1 MWKLSRFRSLFH
13 LPIRSGLT
21 RGSRGFMN
29 STAPRDEH
37 AVHDTKLNTHGRDDL
52 FRYTSGRWLINEKHQ
67 LDQRFVEFSIDK
79 LCSRAAAIFG
89 PKTKC
94 VRVVKIEGNSN
105 KAFLLTMDDGNEVIA
120 KIPCPNAGA
129 PLLTT
134 ASEVATL
141 KFLRSRISI
150 RVPEVYVWD
159 SDSSNPVGAE
169 YIIMEKIC
177 GVALAEKWESMN
189 SLQRYEIIN
198 QIVKMETEFRSLKL
212 PAYGRLFLRDSLPPE
227 YHRYPL
233 PSDLDSDGLFCIG
246 PSNSRLL
253 CHNKPTEVSKSI
265 VGPWD
270 TISDFALSIPQKEL
284 ALIAMER
291 DRVQSLLN
299 RFDTHQSVDEYSDL
313 LQKATQVLPYLSK
326 DLEVLKWSDSVIW
339 HNDLHLGNIYISP
352 DDPTKIQGVIDWQS
366 IEASPLFTQVQ
377 FPEFLRP
384 PKSYCPGTEIPKLPD
399 NFDDLDPE
407 EKETAKQEHTLATQ
421 SKYYE
426 MYCLGYNI
434 PVYNAMKLDRRL
446 WEPFVCCELPSTGF
460 LVPLRNSLIRIFQD
474 WNLLGFSGSCPF
486 EFTKED
492 LKKHNE
498 QVQRYEDNRYLL
510 DIIKGQLRTDDNGWV
525 PIERWEATNKMNEYL
540 FDTYIKTMSEEM
552 SPEVAKKAWP
562 FPPKSA

>member
-1 MWKLSRFRSLFH
+1 MWKLSPFRSLFH

-29 STAPRDEH
+29 STVLRGEN
-37 AVHDTKLNTHGRDDL
+37 AVHDTKLNTHGRDEL

-67 LDQRFVEFSIDK
+67 LDQRFVEFSIDM

-129 PLLTT
+129 PFLTT

-141 KFLRSRISI
+141 RFLRSRISI
-150 RVPEVYVWD
+150 RVPEVYAWD

-177 GVALAEKWESMN
+177 GVALAEIWESMN

-227 YHRYPL
+227 YHHYLL
-233 PSDLDSDGLFCIG
+233 PSDLDPDGLFCIG
-246 PSNSRLL
+246 PSNSPLL
-253 CHNKPTEVSKSI
+253 CHNKPTDVSKSI
-265 VGPWD
+265 VGP
-270 TISDFALSIPQKEL
+270 S
-284 ALIAMER
+284 LIAMER
-291 DRVQSLLN
+291 DRIQSLLN

-326 DLEVLKWSDSVIW
+326 DLEVLKWSDPVIW
-339 HNDLHLGNIYISP
+339 HNDLHFGNIYISP
-352 DDPTKIQGVIDWQS
+352 NDPTIIQGVIDWQS

-384 PKSYCPGTEIPKLPD
+384 PKSYCPGTEIPELPD
-399 NFDDLDPE
+399 NFDALDPE
-407 EKETAKQEHTLATQ
+407 EKETAKVEHALATQ

-434 PVYNAMKLDRRL
+434 PAYNAMKLDRRL
-446 WEPFVCCELPSTGF
+446 WEPFVCCELPPTGF

-474 WNLLGFSGSCPF
+474 WNLLGFSGS
-486 EFTKED
+486 
-492 LKKHNE
+492 
-498 QVQRYEDNRYLL
+498 Y
-510 DIIKGQLRTDDNGWV
+510 IIKGQLRTDDNGWV

-540 FDTYIKTMSEEM
+540 FDTYMKTMSEET
-552 SPEVAKKAWP
+552 SPEMANKAWP
-562 FPPKSA
+562 IPNV

>member
-1 MWKLSRFRSLFH
+1 
-13 LPIRSGLT
+13 
-21 RGSRGFMN
+21 MN

-37 AVHDTKLNTHGRDDL
+37 TPGKITELNTYARDDI

-120 KIPCPNAGA
+120 KIPCPNVGA

-150 RVPEVYVWD
+150 RVPEVYAWD

-198 QIVKMETEFRSLKL
+198 QIVKMEKEFRSLKL
-212 PAYGRLFLRDSLPPE
+212 PAYGRFSYEIP
-227 YHRYPL
+227 YHPNTIVIHSPRIWTQMDCSALAHRTVDCCVIINLQKYP
-233 PSDLDSDGLFCIG
+233 
-246 PSNSRLL
+246 NLL
-253 CHNKPTEVSKSI
+253 LGH
-265 VGPWD
+265 
-270 TISDFALSIPQKEL
+270 KEL
-284 ALIAMER
+284 ALIATER
-291 DRVQSLLN
+291 DRIQSLLN
-299 RFDTHQSVDEYSDL
+299 QFDTHQSVDEYSDL

-352 DDPTKIQGVIDWQS
+352 DDPTIIKGVIDWQS
-366 IEASPLFTQVQ
+366 IEACPLFTQVQ

-399 NFDDLDPE
+399 NFDDLDPD
-407 EKETAKQEHTLATQ
+407 EKETAKEEHALATQ

-460 LVPLRNSLIRIFQD
+460 LVPLRNSLILIFQD
-474 WNLLGFSGSCPF
+474 WNLLGFS
-486 EFTKED
+486 
-492 LKKHNE
+492 
-498 QVQRYEDNRYLL
+498 

-540 FDTYIKTMSEEM
+540 FDTYIKTMNGEM
-552 SPEVAKKAWP
+552 SPDMAKKTWP
-562 FPPKSA
+562 FPTKGA

>member
-1 MWKLSRFRSLFH
+1 MWKLSPFRSLFH

-29 STAPRDEH
+29 STVLRGEN
-37 AVHDTKLNTHGRDDL
+37 AVHDTKLNTHGRDEL

-129 PLLTT
+129 LFLTT

-150 RVPEVYVWD
+150 RVPEVYAWD

-169 YIIMEKIC
+169 CIIMEKIC

-233 PSDLDSDGLFCIG
+233 PSDLDPDGLFCIG
-246 PSNSRLL
+246 PSNSPLL
-253 CHNKPTEVSKSI
+253 CHNKPTDVSKSI

-291 DRVQSLLN
+291 DRIQSLLN
-299 RFDTHQSVDEYSDL
+299 RFDTHQYVDEYSDL

-326 DLEVLKWSDSVIW
+326 DLEV
-339 HNDLHLGNIYISP
+339 
-352 DDPTKIQGVIDWQS
+352 
-366 IEASPLFTQVQ
+366 Q

-384 PKSYCPGTEIPKLPD
+384 PKSYCPGTEIPELPD
-399 NFDDLDPE
+399 NFDALDPE
-407 EKETAKQEHTLATQ
+407 EKETAKVEHALATQ

-434 PVYNAMKLDRRL
+434 PAYNAMKLDRRL
-446 WEPFVCCELPSTGF
+446 WEPFVCCELPPTGF

-474 WNLLGFSGSCPF
+474 WNLLGFS
-486 EFTKED
+486 
-492 LKKHNE
+492 
-498 QVQRYEDNRYLL
+498 

-540 FDTYIKTMSEEM
+540 FDTYMKTMSEET
-552 SPEVAKKAWP
+552 SPEMAKKAWP
-562 FPPKSA
+562 IPNV